1 MLRNIVLVLGATL
14 IATALVAALAGAW
27 GVAGFCLVWGA
38 ILVFGIVYERVAY
51 KTIVDKVPDGK
62 GWTRT
67 AERFVDPKSGR
78 TVTVYVKPITGE
90 RSYVAEPVQTASA
103 PPPVVEG

>member
-1 MLRNIVLVLGATL
+1 MLRNIVLVLGGTL
-14 IATALVAALAGAW
+14 IATALIAGLTGAW
-27 GVAGFCLVWGA
+27 GFAAFCLVWGA

-78 TVTVYVKPITGE
+78 TVTVYVKPLTGE
-90 RSYVAEPVQTASA
+90 RAYVAEQIEPASA